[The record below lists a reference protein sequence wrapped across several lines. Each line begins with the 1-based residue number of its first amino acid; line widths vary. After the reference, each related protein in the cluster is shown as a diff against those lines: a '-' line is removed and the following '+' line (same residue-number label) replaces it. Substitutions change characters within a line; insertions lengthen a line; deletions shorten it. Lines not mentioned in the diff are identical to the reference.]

1 MERVSEMEERKA
13 VIMLDIL
20 GLLLLLT
27 CVVCFLLNGIQ
38 AA

>member
-1 MERVSEMEERKA
+1 MEERKA

-20 GLLLLLT
+20 GLLLLLA
-27 CVVCFLLNGIQ
+27 CVVCFLSSGIQ